1 MGALMVPG
9 VAVSAGLGGGDG
21 VWGGVGDGGAEDGGR
36 GGGEEEEE
44 GGEGECGEGEVRRG
58 RLWGACDGVL
68 IDLMACCGFVSAVG
82 GSSGALSITVKE
94 FL

>member
-1 MGALMVPG
+1 M
-9 VAVSAGLGGGDG
+9 
-21 VWGGVGDGGAEDGGR
+21 
-36 GGGEEEEE
+36 
-44 GGEGECGEGEVRRG
+44 RRG

-82 GSSGALSITVKE
+82 GSSGALSVTVKE